1 MREALAL
8 VRQRLGAEAVVL
20 GSREIVH
27 RRFPWSRARVETE
40 VTAAAGIEA
49 QHGTKAEQAREL
61 DERLRSPA
69 MTNFPVPPPSKHEL
83 LRTSGSISPP
93 WQVEC
98 PDVPGATSHDVSVD
112 DAGLSDDVFRT
123 FTRLIDAE
131 VHEEHARNLLF
142 EAQQLGVFETSDKAH
157 STTDALQSLVES
169 HLRCSGGISL
179 VAGQRRVV
187 AVVGPTG
194 VGKTTTIAKLAAS
207 YHLTEKRRIG
217 LITIDT
223 FRVGGVDQLR
233 TYAEVIGLP
242 MRSASTASELV
253 AALDEFADCELVLID
268 SAGRSPRD
276 EQRIQEL
283 RDLLSDASIDEIH
296 LVLNLSSSHRSL
308 MSLYERFRV
317 LRPTHLILSKLDEAG
332 GLGAIYSAARG
343 VDLPLSYFTTG
354 QAVPDDIEPAR
365 ATRAARWIA
374 GLEDLFGSAE
384 VRGRRQEVG
393 PRNDEEVT
401 S

>member
-1 MREALAL
+1 

-20 GSREIVH
+20 GSREVVH
-27 RRFPWSRARVETE
+27 RRFPWSTPRVETE
-40 VTAAAGIEA
+40 VTAAAGIEPR
-49 QHGTKAEQAREL
+49 HGSNAEQAREL

-69 MTNFPVPPPSKHEL
+69 TIDIVTQPTHSFRATEGLSSSIDGEGPVTESEGHHDAA
-83 LRTSGSISPP
+83 
-93 WQVEC
+93 VE
-98 PDVPGATSHDVSVD
+98 DT
-112 DAGLSDDVFRT
+112 GLSDDVFRM

-142 EAQQLGVFETSDKAH
+142 EAQQTGVFVSRTGTSSA
-157 STTDALQSLVES
+157 TDALQSLVES
-169 HLRCSGGISL
+169 QLRCSGGISL
-179 VAGQRRVV
+179 IAGQRRVV

-194 VGKTTTIAKLAAS
+194 VGKTTTIAKLAAN
-207 YHLTEKRRIG
+207 YHLTENRRIG

-242 MRSASTASELV
+242 MRSASTSSELV

-308 MSLYERFRV
+308 MSLYDRFRV

-343 VDLPLSYFTTG
+343 VNLPLSYFTTG
-354 QAVPDDIEPAR
+354 QAVPDDIEPAK
-365 ATRAARWIA
+365 AVRAARWIV

-384 VRGRRQEVG
+384 ARPRRQESAL
-393 PRNDEEVT
+393 RNEEET
-401 S
+401 PY